1 MNSAAFKKDLMRE
14 LGLFQG
20 LSGFTWENL
29 YVEQMQKEWQLENYN
44 CVTLN
49 KVMELSSDHQQILQ
63 PLGERL
69 MGRV

>member
-1 MNSAAFKKDLMRE
+1 MNSAALKKDLMRE

-63 PLGERL
+63 PLGGRL
-69 MGRV
+69 IGSV